1 MYAVD
6 RFVGT
11 VAVLDVSTKVSK
23 LDTYFDKLGQLAVD
37 VRDERAI
44 LNFLGCLS
52 SLAINRDE
60 LKECLRLCGRPLTAV
75 VGVLFYTGRSVLWRY
90 NKFESWQYAY
100 FFSPYLTHDA
110 CQHLVEARL
119 SFVGVDS
126 FQLEDPII
134 NFNGLEL
141 PLALNQSARQ
151 FVKERLGSIERF
163 SNHLALL
170 GHDILIYENL
180 RLPPEIRNRLINF
193 HGVPLNMRL
202 EGMNDNALV
211 RPYCTVA

>member
-1 MYAVD
+1 
-6 RFVGT
+6 
-11 VAVLDVSTKVSK
+11 
-23 LDTYFDKLGQLAVD
+23 
-37 VRDERAI
+37 
-44 LNFLGCLS
+44 
-52 SLAINRDE
+52 
-60 LKECLRLCGRPLTAV
+60 
-75 VGVLFYTGRSVLWRY
+75 
-90 NKFESWQYAY
+90 
-100 FFSPYLTHDA
+100 
-110 CQHLVEARL
+110 VEARL